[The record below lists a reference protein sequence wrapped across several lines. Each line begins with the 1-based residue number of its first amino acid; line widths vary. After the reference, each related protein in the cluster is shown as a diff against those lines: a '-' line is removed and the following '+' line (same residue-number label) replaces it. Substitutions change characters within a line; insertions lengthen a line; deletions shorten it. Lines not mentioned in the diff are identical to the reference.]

1 MIREATR
8 YDMQCLV
15 EMTRQYATEFP
26 SKLASDPANFDADN
40 IKSLY
45 FSIMAGRG
53 FILLDT
59 ELKGFL
65 VAIIINNTWFPKIL
79 EMHELAWWVKPEYR
93 NTSIGG
99 KLWLEFNR
107 RADVHL
113 ASKRIQAVVT
123 SLAANSPAIDYA
135 KRGYKMLETSY
146 LKEASCQQ

>member
-1 MIREATR
+1 MIKEATR
-8 YDMQCLV
+8 YDMDSLV
-15 EMTRQYATEFP
+15 SMTKQYAAEFP
-26 SKLASDPANFDADN
+26 SRLASDPSNFDADN

-65 VAIIINNTWFPKIL
+65 VAIILNNTWFPKIL
-79 EMHELAWWVKPEYR
+79 EMHELAWWVMPEFR

-107 RADVHL
+107 RADEYIE
-113 ASKRIQAVVT
+113 SGRIKAVIT
-123 SLAANSPAIDYA
+123 SLAANSPAIDYK

-146 LKEASCQQ
+146 LKEA

>member
-1 MIREATR
+1 MIRQATR
-8 YDMQCLV
+8 YDMECLV

-26 SKLASDPANFDADN
+26 SKLASNPSNFDADN
-40 IKSLY
+40 IRALY
-45 FSIMAGRG
+45 FSIMSGRG

-65 VAIIINNTWFPKIL
+65 VAIILNNTWFPKIL
-79 EMHELAWWVKPEYR
+79 EMHELAWWVKPEHR

-107 RADVHL
+107 QANEYIE
-113 ASKRIQAVVT
+113 SGRIQAVIT
-123 SLAANSPAIDYA
+123 SLAANSPAIDYK

-146 LKEASCQQ
+146 LKETSCQQ